1 MRFIKY
7 SEATND
13 FPDRN
18 KVVPRAKNYYTFIVY
33 NDKATYLGQIVLGF
47 KDRKGYMIK
56 AALRQYNAF
65 VLEKIVSFAEKWVR
79 SNGCTSLELQFTLK
93 DDELKGKRETLRTR
107 LFALCKKRG
116 YRVSKYFR
124 EALYMKKL
132 TVKQSDWVTRQ
143 VNIIDTKGYVPS
155 EKYQVLRYGE
165 LTDEQLQYMVAT
177 EKQYFPTYLSCKPHS
192 NTDKQLSFAVFK
204 GKDFVGYI
212 LCDRLGKD
220 TVQIASMATRKGY
233 MGAAMVAL
241 ERFVYC
247 LHVKIAEDIT
257 IMAEYTPECVDGKR
271 MFKALLGNNYYYR
284 TMIMGYVKNFDKV
297 L

>member
-18 KVVPRAKNYYTFIVY
+18 KVVPRAENYYTFIVFK
-33 NDKATYLGQIVLGF
+33 DKDNYLGQIVLGF

-116 YRVSKYFR
+116 YIVSKYFR

-132 TVKQSDWVTRQ
+132 TVKKSEWVTRQ
-143 VNIIDTKGYVPS
+143 VNIIDTKGYVPPK
-155 EKYQVLRYGE
+155 KYQVLRYAE
-165 LTDEQLQYMVAT
+165 LTDEQLENMLVT
-177 EKQYFPTYLSCKPHS
+177 EKQYFPNYVSCKPHS

-204 GKDFVGYI
+204 GNDFAGYI
-212 LCDRLGKD
+212 VCSRLKENFIMVNG
-220 TVQIASMATRKGY
+220 IATRKGY
-233 MGAAMVAL
+233 MGASMLAL

-247 LHVKIAEDIT
+247 MHKELGGEIT
-257 IMAEYTPECVDGKR
+257 IMAEYTPACSDGKR
-271 MFKALLGNNYYYR
+271 LFKKALGNKYFYR
-284 TMIMGYVKNFDKV
+284 TLVMGYVKNF
-297 L
+297 

>member
-18 KVVPRAKNYYTFIVY
+18 KVVPRAKNYYTFIVFK
-33 NDKATYLGQIVLGF
+33 DKDNYLGQIVLGF

-56 AALRQYNAF
+56 AALRQYNNF
-65 VLEKIVSFAEKWVR
+65 VLKKIVSFAEKWVR

-116 YRVSKYFR
+116 YIVSKYFR

-132 TVKQSDWVTRQ
+132 TVKKSEWVTRQ
-143 VNIIDTKGYVPS
+143 VNIIDTKGYIPPK
-155 EKYQVLRYGE
+155 KYQVLRYAE
-165 LTDEQLQYMVAT
+165 LTDEQLENMLVT
-177 EKQYFPTYLSCKPHS
+177 EKQYFPNYVSCKPHS

-204 GKDFVGYI
+204 GNDFAGYI
-212 LCDRLGKD
+212 VCSRPKENFIMVNG
-220 TVQIASMATRKGY
+220 IATRKGY
-233 MGAAMVAL
+233 MGASMLAL

-247 LHVKIAEDIT
+247 MHKELGGEIT
-257 IMAEYTPECVDGKR
+257 IMAEYTPACSDGKR
-271 MFKALLGNNYYYR
+271 LFKKALGNKYFYR
-284 TMIMGYVKNFDKV
+284 TLVMGYVKNF
-297 L
+297 

>member
-18 KVVPRAKNYYTFIVY
+18 KVVPRAKNYYTFIVFK
-33 NDKATYLGQIVLGF
+33 DKDNYLGQIVLGF

-56 AALRQYNAF
+56 AALRQYNNF
-65 VLEKIVSFAEKWVR
+65 VLKKIVSFAEKWVR

-116 YRVSKYFR
+116 YIVSKYFR

-132 TVKQSDWVTRQ
+132 TVKKSEWVTRQ
-143 VNIIDTKGYVPS
+143 VNIIDTKGYVPPK
-155 EKYQVLRYGE
+155 KYQVLRYAE
-165 LTDEQLQYMVAT
+165 LTDEQLENMLVT
-177 EKQYFPTYLSCKPHS
+177 EKQYFPNYVSCKPHS

-204 GKDFVGYI
+204 GNDFAGYI
-212 LCDRLGKD
+212 VCSRPKENFIMVNG
-220 TVQIASMATRKGY
+220 IATRKGY
-233 MGAAMVAL
+233 MGASMLAL

-247 LHVKIAEDIT
+247 MHKELGGEIT
-257 IMAEYTPECVDGKR
+257 IMAEYTPACSDGKR
-271 MFKALLGNNYYYR
+271 LFKKALGNKYFYR
-284 TMIMGYVKNFDKV
+284 TLVMGYVKNF
-297 L
+297 

>member
-18 KVVPRAKNYYTFIVY
+18 KVVPRAKNYYTFIVFK
-33 NDKATYLGQIVLGF
+33 DKDNYLGQIVLGF

-93 DDELKGKRETLRTR
+93 DDELKGKRESLRTR

-124 EALYMKKL
+124 EALYMKKM
-132 TVKQSDWVTRQ
+132 TVKNSEWVTRQ
-143 VNIIDTKGYVPS
+143 LNIIETKGYVPS

-177 EKQYFPTYLSCKPHS
+177 EKQYFPSFVTCKPGS
-192 NTDKQLSFAVFK
+192 MTDKNLSFAVFK
-204 GKDFVGYI
+204 GQDFVGYF
-212 LCDRLGKD
+212 LCDRFNKD
-220 TVQIASMATRKGY
+220 AVQISSMATRKGY
-233 MGAAMVAL
+233 MGAAMLAL
-241 ERFVYC
+241 ERFIYC
-247 LHVKIAEDIT
+247 LKTEVEGDLCIRAQ
-257 IMAEYTPECVDGKR
+257 YTPECGDGKR
-271 MFKALLGNNYYYR
+271 MFKALLGNSYYDR
-284 TMIMGYVKNFDKV
+284 TMIMGYVKNF
-297 L
+297 